1 MKYIKKFENHSAP
14 QLDDVIESSYQ
25 KHTSEGI
32 TDKEEL
38 FNLIFADA
46 ERELSY
52 GISLF
57 FRAGMGQGIIERIKS
72 SIKQY
77 LSKK

>member
-1 MKYIKKFENHSAP
+1 MKYIKKFENYSAP
-14 QLDDVIESSYQ
+14 QIDDVIESSYQ

-32 TDKEEL
+32 TDKDEL

-46 ERELSY
+46 EKELSH

-57 FRAGMGQGIIERIKS
+57 FRAGMSQGIIEHIKS
-72 SIKQY
+72 TISQY
-77 LSKK
+77 LNKK